1 MRTGCPITTFG
12 HDREMPA
19 SPVLPTAP
27 PVIPAGFLAGI
38 QKEKPFIY
46 FPQLFLAIMPRMTSF
61 MRELLRRLKR

>member
-27 PVIPAGFLAGI
+27 PVIPQVFSGNPERKTFYLLS
-38 QKEKPFIY
+38 PT
-46 FPQLFLAIMPRMTSF
+46 LFGHYAQNDIFYERTSTQV
-61 MRELLRRLKR
+61 KR